1 LKGGTI
7 HRRFGGVAEK
17 NVISV
22 SVGDVWGANLDWC
35 EAAQEAAR
43 NRGFK
48 GNAELA
54 EQFGINDN
62 SVEAQSLASSIEAVA
77 ALATP
82 SAPARVALLAG
93 APV

>member
-1 LKGGTI
+1 MNVFETWLRQPTTI
-7 HRRFGGVAEK
+7 HGLGV
-17 NVISV
+17 VIGAAAAAAAHVFSADPAV
-22 SVGDVWGANLDWC
+22 VAAAGAVGYVLT
-35 EAAQEAAR
+35 
-43 NRGFK
+43 
-48 GNAELA
+48 
-54 EQFGINDN
+54 QFGINDN